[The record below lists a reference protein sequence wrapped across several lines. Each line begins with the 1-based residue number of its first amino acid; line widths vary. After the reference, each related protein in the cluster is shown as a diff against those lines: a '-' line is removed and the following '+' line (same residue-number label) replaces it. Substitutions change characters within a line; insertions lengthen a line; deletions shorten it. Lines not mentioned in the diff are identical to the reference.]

1 MSRSPLPTPPKIR
14 KDIQFLRAIAV
25 LLVVFNHLRPQTFTG
40 GYIGVD
46 IFFVISGFLISSHLL
61 RELNQSGS
69 IRFSRFYARR
79 ARRLLPAAL
88 FVAVITMINTL
99 LFMPSGN
106 WSRASQEFFAS
117 SAYFQNWKLL
127 FTATDYFA
135 KDTGETGFQHYWS
148 LSVEEQFYL
157 VWPLILTALFIFS
170 ARLSKILRGN
180 QHFQRLLIA
189 LAIFLLLVISLGFA
203 QHLVNENSPTAYFH
217 TLARVW
223 EFMIGALIAVLGET
237 FSKRLAE
244 LTATGWQLAR
254 NGLQLLGYFL
264 LLIAGI
270 LFSSTSGVPGKI
282 TVIPLIG
289 VSLVIA
295 TGSTTYIPWLRQI
308 VEFKAFQFIGDISYS
323 LYLWHWPL
331 IVVLPFVF
339 EQRLSWWQSAL
350 ILPLAL
356 VLATIT
362 KFTIEDH
369 FRLGRAHTIKPKMV
383 LSLTLASVLVLGIT
397 SLGINAYTAHTLQ
410 VEKDKLQA
418 DLSVA
423 TNDSNDSADE
433 KVSCFGALSIKNR
446 DKCTNQIDQPPIIS
460 AGVDSETPWGDNP
473 QECKTLKEEELSSGG
488 ALVHLNCDY
497 SQSENSPNIW
507 LIGDSHA
514 EQWKHTILP
523 IAQKNHWKLTILTHS
538 GCPTWNISMTQWNV
552 WPRVSPVPSSLIDS
566 CKEWS
571 KEIIPQV
578 TQNKP
583 DVVLIGNY
591 ASTQGVSDSQSSSQT
606 QIYRGGIQEGT
617 KDWVA
622 SGSKV
627 IVIRDTPTAGTF
639 IGPDC
644 VKVSGEKCT
653 FDETSVLFEDPQF
666 AAAQEL
672 GISVIDMSDYF
683 CPEQICKGVI
693 GGVPVFYDTNH
704 MSRSFAQ
711 SLVVPFQE
719 KMEPIVATIRNQQ

>member
-1 MSRSPLPTPPKIR
+1 MSCFPLPAPPKIR

-25 LLVVFNHLRPQTFTG
+25 LFVVFNHLRPQTFTG

-46 IFFVISGFLISSHLL
+46 IFFVISGFLITSHLI
-61 RELNQSGS
+61 RELEQSGS

-88 FVAVITMINTL
+88 FVAVIAMISTL

-117 SAYFQNWKLL
+117 SAYVQNWKLL
-127 FTATDYFA
+127 FTATDYFV

-157 VWPLILTALFIFS
+157 VWPLIITVLFIFS
-170 ARLSKILRGN
+170 ARLSKTLRGN
-180 QHFQRLLIA
+180 QNFQRLLIA
-189 LAIFLLLVISLGFA
+189 LAIFLMFVMSLGFA

-217 TLARVW
+217 TFARVW
-223 EFMIGALIAVLGET
+223 EFMMGALIAVFGET
-237 FSKRLAE
+237 ISKRLAG
-244 LTATGWQLAR
+244 LTSTAGQLAR
-254 NGLQLLGYFL
+254 NSLQLLGYFL
-264 LLIAGI
+264 LFSAGI
-270 LFSSTSGVPGKI
+270 FFSSASGVPGKI
-282 TVIPLIG
+282 TVIPLVG
-289 VSLVIA
+289 AVLVIA
-295 TGSTTYIPWLRQI
+295 TGSTTYIPWLRKI
-308 VEFKAFQFIGDISYS
+308 VEFRAFQFIGDISYS

-331 IVVLPFVF
+331 IVILPFVF
-339 EQRLSWWQSAL
+339 AQRLSWWQSAL
-350 ILPLAL
+350 LLPLAL

-362 KFTIEDH
+362 KFGIEDR
-369 FRLGRAHTIKPKMV
+369 FRSWRAHTLKPKMV

-410 VEKDKLQA
+410 VEQDKLQA
-418 DLSVA
+418 DRSAA
-423 TNDSNDSADE
+423 TNDSDASDTE
-433 KVSCFGALSIKNR
+433 KVSCFGGLSIKNH
-446 DKCTNQIDQPPIIS
+446 DKCTNQIDQSPIIS
-460 AGVDSETPWGDNP
+460 AGADSETPWGDNP

-497 SQSENSPNIW
+497 SESESSPTIW

-514 EQWKHTILP
+514 EQWKHSILP
-523 IAQKNHWKLTILTHS
+523 LAQKNHWNLTIFTHS
-538 GCPTWNISMTQWNV
+538 GCPTWNVSMTQWNV

-571 KEIIPQV
+571 NEIIPQV

-606 QIYRGGIQEGT
+606 EIYRKGIQEGT
-617 KDWVA
+617 KDWIA
-622 SGSKV
+622 AGSKV
-627 IVIRDTPTAGTF
+627 VVIRDTPTAGAF

-644 VKVSGEKCT
+644 VNVSGEKCSSN
-653 FDETSVLFEDPQF
+653 EPSVLFEDPQF

-672 GISVIDMSDYF
+672 GISGIDMSDYF
-683 CPEQICKGVI
+683 CPEQTCKGVI
-693 GGVPVFYDTNH
+693 GGVPVYYDTNH

-719 KMEPIVATIRNQQ
+719 KLEPITTTIRN